1 MGSFGMAASDYI
13 HTMRRPN
20 RLAVSIFMIKCAIFR
35 AHSMTQPDILYAVG
49 VLLLAYFVR
58 GISGFGSGLIAVPLL
73 ALRFPLPEVVP
84 FMLITDFSAS
94 ALVGGV
100 TFKQVDWAE
109 IRRLLPLSLVGVV
122 IGTSLLVSLP
132 PAVLLTI
139 LAVFILAFALRSLL
153 IEAGTF
159 EPASTHWA
167 YPAALTG
174 GAVGGLFGTGGPPY
188 VIYLSH
194 RIEDKSS
201 LRATL
206 SGLFFLEGLIRI
218 VTFLAVGLL
227 HGGEVWLNCLFAA
240 PIIIAALYAG
250 SHVHARL
257 SNAQMTRLIGALLLV
272 SGASLLVKAWLI

>member
-1 MGSFGMAASDYI
+1 
-13 HTMRRPN
+13 
-20 RLAVSIFMIKCAIFR
+20 
-35 AHSMTQPDILYAVG
+35 MTAPDILYATG

-58 GISGFGSGLIAVPLL
+58 GISGFGSGLLAVPLL

-84 FMLITDFSAS
+84 FMLIMDFSAS

-100 TFKQVDWAE
+100 TFKHVAWSE
-109 IRRLLPLSLVGVV
+109 IRRLLPLSLIGVV
-122 IGTSLLVSLP
+122 VGTSLLVSLP
-132 PAVLLTI
+132 PSILLTLLGI
-139 LAVFILAFALRSLL
+139 FVLAFALRSLL
-153 IEAGTF
+153 VHPGKF
-159 EPASTHWA
+159 QPVSTAWA

-194 RIEDKSS
+194 RIEDKST

-218 VTFLAVGLL
+218 ATFLIVGLL
-227 HGGEVWLNCLFAA
+227 HGSAVWLNGLMAA
-240 PIIIAALYAG
+240 PIVFAALYAG

-257 SNAQMTRLIGALLLV
+257 SNTQMTTLIGLLLLV
-272 SGASLLVKAWLI
+272 SSASLLIKAWL

>member
-1 MGSFGMAASDYI
+1 MPAFVEAIHGQMPPFFLLAIMTTPDLIYAASI
-13 HTMRRPN
+13 
-20 RLAVSIFMIKCAIFR
+20 
-35 AHSMTQPDILYAVG
+35 
-49 VLLLAYFVR
+49 LLLAYFVR

-84 FMLITDFSAS
+84 FMLIADFSAS

-100 TFKQVDWAE
+100 TFRHVAWPE
-109 IRRLLPLSLVGVV
+109 IRRLLPVSLIGVV
-122 IGTSLLVSLP
+122 LGTSLLVSLP
-132 PAVLLTI
+132 PTVLLTI
-139 LAVFILAFALRSLL
+139 LGVFVLAFALRSLL
-153 IEAGTF
+153 LHPGKF
-159 EPASTHWA
+159 QPASTWWA

-194 RIEDKSS
+194 RIENKTM

-218 VTFLAVGLL
+218 GTFLVVGLL
-227 HGGEVWLNCLFAA
+227 HGSVVWINSLLAA
-240 PIIIAALYAG
+240 PIIIAALYVG

-257 SNAQMTRLIGALLLV
+257 SNTQMTHLIGFLLLV
-272 SGASLLVKAWLI
+272 SGLSLLVKAWM

>member
-1 MGSFGMAASDYI
+1 MPY
-13 HTMRRPN
+13 
-20 RLAVSIFMIKCAIFR
+20 
-35 AHSMTQPDILYAVG
+35 PDLLYAIS

-84 FMLITDFSAS
+84 FILITDFSAS

-100 TFKQVDWAE
+100 TFKHVAWTE
-109 IRRLLPLSLVGVV
+109 IRRLLPLSLIGVV
-122 IGTSLLVSLP
+122 LGASLLVSLP
-132 PAVLLTI
+132 PALLLGI
-139 LAVFILAFALRSLL
+139 LALFILVFALRSLL
-153 IEAGTF
+153 IKAGAF
-159 EPASTHWA
+159 KPVSTAWA

-218 VTFLAVGLL
+218 ITFLAIGLL
-227 HGGEVWLNCLFAA
+227 AGGEVWINCLLAA
-240 PIIIAALYAG
+240 PFIIAALYAG

-257 SNAQMTRLIGALLLV
+257 SNAQMTRLIGALLLL
-272 SGASLLVKAWLI
+272 SSAALLLKAWAEST